1 MLKHLCE
8 QLVQQAQAAQ
18 AVQVSVVDCLRQG
31 IKLPT
36 TADSPFVAC
45 RRMFRSRCFQGFGAL
60 LTLSGCI
67 VDDARAQ
74 AASNAMRIADRCGTR
89 SVAGAEPA
97 AASTRLEHIRCLL
110 DSGQRALGIL
120 LLQQRVAEQPSDQE
134 AAALLDAQ
142 LAGTDTVPPHP
153 QEAAVTAWLAAE
165 LGHDSNVNRATSE
178 KVIQIPLL
186 NYRSLALPELLVE
199 QRSGFAGLQAGAAIS
214 KPFGASW
221 HATLQVQGG
230 LRANSAATA
239 YLPHNYALV
248 ARADHAWDAATLGA
262 GVSVSQQWLAKYR
275 LLERRSLRLQGGWR
289 PTADITVAGSADWA
303 DNTYPMFEN
312 LRTRESSQEIRIT
325 HGPTNLHAS
334 AYVGDEA
341 ATGAIKDLD
350 RSFSGAGVGWRRQ
363 VTDNSVFT
371 VDLAS
376 GSSRYRQVSPL
387 FVARRTDQQT
397 ELALALHVRF
407 GQGWTA
413 TPKVVLEHNDSNL
426 VLNGYRRSQYLVEVR
441 KDF

>member
-1 MLKHLCE
+1 VNRSYACLQMRLANSRAREPRRIGEALFSRGT
-8 QLVQQAQAAQ
+8 LVLLFLVSWWCTSEARSQTGSSLVSAAGHCTPQADP
-18 AVQVSVVDCLRQG
+18 AVEPLAG
-31 IKLPT
+31 IAKLE
-36 TADSPFVAC
+36 
-45 RRMFRSRCFQGFGAL
+45 R
-60 LTLSGCI
+60 
-67 VDDARAQ
+67 
-74 AASNAMRIADRCGTR
+74 
-89 SVAGAEPA
+89 
-97 AASTRLEHIRCLL
+97 IRCLL
-110 DSGQRALGIL
+110 DSGQRALAIL
-120 LLQQRVAEQPSDQE
+120 LLQQRVAEQPADRE
-134 AAALLDAQ
+134 AAALLDEQ
-142 LAGTDTVPPHP
+142 LAAATTVPPHP
-153 QEAAVTAWLAAE
+153 QEAALSAWVSAE

-178 KVIQIPLL
+178 KVIHIPLL

-199 QRSGFAGLQAGAAIS
+199 QRSGFVGVQAGAAIRKS
-214 KPFGASW
+214 FGPSWQAS
-221 HATLQVQGG
+221 LQVQGG

-248 ARADHAWDAATLGA
+248 ARADHAWDTATLGA
-262 GVSVSQQWLAKYR
+262 GVSASQQWLAKYR
-275 LLERRSLRLQGGWR
+275 LLERRAFRLQAGWR
-289 PTADITVAGSADWA
+289 PAADITVAGSAEWA
-303 DNTYPMFEN
+303 DNTYPMFES

-325 HGPTNLHAS
+325 HSPTNLHVS
-334 AYVGDEA
+334 AYLGDEA
-341 ATGAIKDLD
+341 ATGTIKDLD

-371 VDLAS
+371 ADLAS
-376 GSSRYRQVSPL
+376 GRSRYRQVSPL